1 MNRKGRIEERKPLL
15 ILFSDETAAC
25 LLTASK
31 VESTSQNEQ
40 QYLFKKKLIQVLT
53 GLGTQICAL
62 WGKEGG
68 LPGRPNNFS
77 VYLDAILEFSS
88 HPSLTLAHLA
98 NPLWNNMLKHDHI
111 SRDPVFL
118 SYIPRWVQCTAPKI
132 MKVNF
137 PNSTVPCNDTA
148 SYCKIDCDSEE
159 EFSLFFYRCRTD
171 LLDTFRQATVVAP
184 LVTFGYIEQ
193 WLGKCLL
200 VPNNTYGLSS
210 HDPLYLEWEALAN
223 VVDSVLSRLLQATE
237 RPSTAAGLR
246 LLELCLAY
254 KPQDPLVLS
263 TLLTCISALFVFLSM
278 SSGHMAPSVNPVAMS
293 GAVLLPQV
301 LEKIFSVLMFSPSGQ
316 TKETRSRAVKNV
328 RRHAASLMVKIGHKY
343 PLLLLPVFDQI
354 RMTVANLENQSGA
367 AQLSMLERV
376 TLKEALLL
384 ISNHFCDYERQTTF
398 VSEIMI
404 EANVHWQNIAA
415 THTLKDVTKF
425 ITFMGLDKPP
435 VSPGIEDSE
444 GRNRS
449 HIVLCV
455 NLLLGIVKRCAW
467 PDDPERA
474 ARGGFVVGLTESGNP
489 VCRNPSTPHVVP
501 LLPHLLDL
509 MRIFNE
515 LYSPEAQA
523 RFSEGYAGC
532 MAMLNVERTN
542 LLGLAGAPVN
552 TDMESSGA
560 QTPQERMQRCLTYLH
575 ESCYHMLG
583 KKSEKR
589 IQIFDRYNK
598 INFLF
603 SGSAGPSLGRDLYQ
617 LAGLGNAVVESVLS
631 SLQVIP
637 DYRLR
642 PIIRVFLKPFIY
654 SCPPAFY
661 ELVILPIMSHLAP
674 FMTTRLGTKWQQV
687 NELRDSGALDEN
699 ADTQEVLEDI
709 LTRALTRE
717 YLDVIR
723 VALIGGSMPD
733 SPESDEL
740 SMDAPPPPSR
750 ASMAAEVISELGTL
764 LLRNERTCQPLVLTV
779 LGSLSWIDS
788 NASIKA
794 TVLVGPI
801 VRLLIADGSLTGSM
815 AAHVMMSILQAL
827 TLHGQ
832 HEANQGSLLTLGAQ
846 MYEMM
851 RPVFPDV
858 LHVMQQIPCVNPVD
872 LQKLDERISSGTS
885 KGNKVEKV
893 KKDLFKKII
902 GPVIRKR
909 Y

>member
-1 MNRKGRIEERKPLL
+1 
-15 ILFSDETAAC
+15 
-25 LLTASK
+25 
-31 VESTSQNEQ
+31 
-40 QYLFKKKLIQVLT
+40 
-53 GLGTQICAL
+53 
-62 WGKEGG
+62 
-68 LPGRPNNFS
+68 
-77 VYLDAILEFSS
+77 
-88 HPSLTLAHLA
+88 
-98 NPLWNNMLKHDHI
+98 MLKHDHI

-132 MKVNF
+132 MKVNY
-137 PNSTVPCNDTA
+137 PTTSVPCILSDTA
-148 SYCKIDCDSEE
+148 SYCKLDYDSEE

-193 WLGKCLL
+193 WLGKCLQI
-200 VPNNTYGLSS
+200 PNNTYGLSS

-223 VVDSVLSRLLQATE
+223 VVDSVLGRLLQAQE

-254 KPQDPLVLS
+254 EPHDPLVLS

-301 LEKIFSVLMFSPSGQ
+301 LDKIFSVLMFTPSGQ
-316 TKETRSRAVKNV
+316 TKDTRSRAVKNV

-354 RMTVANLENQSGA
+354 RVTVNNLERQTGS
-367 AQLSMLERV
+367 AQLSMLEKV

-384 ISNHFCDYERQTTF
+384 ISNHFCDYERQTNF
-398 VSEIMI
+398 VGEVMM
-404 EANVHWQNIAA
+404 EASVHWQNIAA
-415 THTLKDVTKF
+415 SRALKDMTQF
-425 ITFMGLDKPP
+425 MSFMGLDKPP
-435 VSPGIEDSE
+435 LPPGMEDSC
-444 GRNRS
+444 GPNRS

-455 NLLLGIVKRCAW
+455 NLLLGVVKRCAW

-474 ARGGFVVGLTESGNP
+474 GRGGFVVGLTESGNP
-489 VCRNPSTPHVVP
+489 VCRNPATPHVVP

-515 LYSPEAQA
+515 LYSSEAQA

-532 MAMLNVERTN
+532 MAMLDVERTN
-542 LLGLAGAPVN
+542 LMGLVGAPVN
-552 TDMESSGA
+552 TDVEQSGA

-583 KKSEKR
+583 A
-589 IQIFDRYNK
+589 
-598 INFLF
+598 
-603 SGSAGPSLGRDLYQ
+603 AGPSLGRDLYQ
-617 LAGLGNAVVESVLS
+617 LAGLGNAIVESVLS
-631 SLQVIP
+631 SLHVIP

-661 ELVILPIMSHLAP
+661 EIVILPIMAHLAP
-674 FMTTRLGTKWQQV
+674 FMTARLGAKWQQV

-699 ADTQEVLEDI
+699 ADTQEVLDDI
-709 LTRALTRE
+709 LIRALTRE
-717 YLDVIR
+717 YLDVVK
-723 VALIGGSMPD
+723 VALIGGSLPD
-733 SPESDEL
+733 STEMDEL
-740 SMDAPPPPSR
+740 TMDAPPPPSR
-750 ASMAAEVISELGTL
+750 ASMTSEVISELGTI

-779 LGSLSWIDS
+779 FGALSWIDS

-794 TVLVGPI
+794 TLLAGPI
-801 VRLLIADGSLTGSM
+801 VRLLISDGSLTGSM
-815 AAHVMMSILQAL
+815 AAHVMISILQAL

-851 RPVFPDV
+851 RPLFPDV
-858 LHVMQQIPCVNPVD
+858 LQVMQQIPCVNPVD

-902 GPVIRKR
+902 GPVSIIIIFFIDIFYTRTR
-909 Y
+909 TA

>member
-1 MNRKGRIEERKPLL
+1 M
-15 ILFSDETAAC
+15 
-25 LLTASK
+25 
-31 VESTSQNEQ
+31 
-40 QYLFKKKLIQVLT
+40 T

-68 LPGRPNNFS
+68 IPGRPNNFS
-77 VYLDAILEFSS
+77 VYLDAILAFSS

-98 NPLWNNMLKHDHI
+98 NPLWNSMLKHDHI

-132 MKVNF
+132 MKVNY
-137 PNSTVPCNDTA
+137 PNSTVPCTLTDSA
-148 SYCKIDCDSEE
+148 SYCKLDYDSEE

-200 VPNNTYGLSS
+200 IANNTYGLSI

-254 KPQDPLVLS
+254 EPQDPLVLS

-301 LEKIFSVLMFSPSGQ
+301 LDKIFSVLMFSPSGQ

-354 RMTVANLENQSGA
+354 RLTVANLERQTGA

-415 THTLKDVTKF
+415 SRTLKDVTQF
-425 ITFMGLDKPP
+425 ISFMGLDKPP
-435 VSPGIEDSE
+435 VPPGVDDNE
-444 GRNRS
+444 GQNRS

-455 NLLLGIVKRCAW
+455 NLLLGVVKRCAW

-489 VCRNPSTPHVVP
+489 VCRNPATPHVVP

-523 RFSEGYAGC
+523 RFSKGYAGC
-532 MAMLNVERTN
+532 MALLNVERTN
-542 LLGLAGAPVN
+542 LLGLVGAPVN
-552 TDMESSGA
+552 TDIETSAA

-583 KKSEKR
+583 
-589 IQIFDRYNK
+589 
-598 INFLF
+598 
-603 SGSAGPSLGRDLYQ
+603 SAGPSLGRDLYQ
-617 LAGLGNAVVESVLS
+617 LAGLGNAIVESVLS
-631 SLQVIP
+631 SLQVKIEN
-637 DYRLR
+637 DN
-642 PIIRVFLKPFIY
+642 LKCFI
-654 SCPPAFY
+654 
-661 ELVILPIMSHLAP
+661 
-674 FMTTRLGTKWQQV
+674 
-687 NELRDSGALDEN
+687 
-699 ADTQEVLEDI
+699 
-709 LTRALTRE
+709 
-717 YLDVIR
+717 
-723 VALIGGSMPD
+723 
-733 SPESDEL
+733 
-740 SMDAPPPPSR
+740 
-750 ASMAAEVISELGTL
+750 
-764 LLRNERTCQPLVLTV
+764 
-779 LGSLSWIDS
+779 
-788 NASIKA
+788 
-794 TVLVGPI
+794 
-801 VRLLIADGSLTGSM
+801 
-815 AAHVMMSILQAL
+815 
-827 TLHGQ
+827 
-832 HEANQGSLLTLGAQ
+832 
-846 MYEMM
+846 
-851 RPVFPDV
+851 
-858 LHVMQQIPCVNPVD
+858 
-872 LQKLDERISSGTS
+872 
-885 KGNKVEKV
+885 
-893 KKDLFKKII
+893 KIYFFN
-902 GPVIRKR
+902 R
-909 Y
+909 